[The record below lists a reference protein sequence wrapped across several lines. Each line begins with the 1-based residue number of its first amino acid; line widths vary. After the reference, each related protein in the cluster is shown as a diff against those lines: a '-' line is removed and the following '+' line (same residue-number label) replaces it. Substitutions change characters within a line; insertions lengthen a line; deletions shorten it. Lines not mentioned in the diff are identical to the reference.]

1 MNQPEGTV
9 VAVGAGSVTVSVEAA
24 AACARCSAGRGCGAG
39 ILQKG
44 RTRVIEAK
52 VARGLALERGDRV
65 RLELA
70 PEHLARA
77 AWLAYG
83 LPLVAMVA
91 GTGAGVFIVPSDGDL
106 AAVASGAIGL
116 FAGVLCGRRMLAK
129 DDCLRRIAP
138 TA

>member
-1 MNQPEGTV
+1 M
-9 VAVGAGSVTVSVEAA
+9 
-24 AACARCSAGRGCGAG
+24 
-39 ILQKG
+39 
-44 RTRVIEAK
+44 IEAK

-138 TA
+138 TAREKIVGHPPDRD